1 CFLWCYA
8 IAFYISLAQEGES
21 KKRTSCYMAAWS
33 YKDRRI
39 HQGWIQEVENP
50 YFYCVAKEYFYNL
63 RGTRFDYIGSSF
75 GAGELIRPISENPVG
90 CELIDRNTSLWCP
103 KDEEEFS
110 QHDGYLYLECYCNQS
125 PICATQPETFE
136 SALNALN
143 RSDVPY
149 CARKAGEI
157 LVGHLRAGEIKS
169 NAAEVQE
176 KFMATSSTTIS
187 ATKATSA
194 EPSTTAGTRTATTET
209 TTTTSTSTLSS
220 EFSTTATSTS
230 SSEFSTTFTS
240 TSPTEISTTATSTS
254 PTESST
260 IATSTTS
267 TEVSTTFA
275 TTSDYEYSD
284 TSTTFAYVGQNLIPD
299 EAAFTTSK
307 TEDAEQE
314 QMYSLLG
321 QYGLAILVVCAI
333 SLIVIIAIIPVML
346 RDGKRKKHVEGAGG
360 EGGTSKITG
369 SRETS
374 NEWSREGKTK
384 EGGSKEVMTLSKEPV
399 TLSKDPVTLSK

>member
-1 CFLWCYA
+1 MITLKSCL
-8 IAFYISLAQEGES
+8 SLV
-21 KKRTSCYMAAWS
+21 KT
-33 YKDRRI
+33 
-39 HQGWIQEVENP
+39 
-50 YFYCVAKEYFYNL
+50 
-63 RGTRFDYIGSSF
+63 
-75 GAGELIRPISENPVG
+75 
-90 CELIDRNTSLWCP
+90 P
-103 KDEEEFS
+103 KP
-110 QHDGYLYLECYCNQS
+110 L
-125 PICATQPETFE
+125 E

-157 LVGHLRAGEIKS
+157 LVEHLRAGEIKS

-209 TTTTSTSTLSS
+209 TTTATSTLSS

-240 TSPTEISTTATSTS
+240 TSPTEISTTTTSTSPTEISTTATSTS

-267 TEVSTTFA
+267 TEVPTTFA

-299 EAAFTTSK
+299 EATFTTSK

-346 RDGKRKKHVEGAGG
+346 RDGKRKKHVEGAVG

-399 TLSKDPVTLSK
+399 TLSKEAVTLSKE